1 MKEYEADDLNE
12 LGEDGPET
20 FEGGEDALADEENA
34 ERPRKRFD
42 ADVLLD
48 KVIPGEIDWRHL
60 VRQHPLLC
68 VGAAGLV
75 GFLLG
80 RSRGAAIVAGASA
93 AVTNAVM
100 RQLSDVFDGE
110 VFEF

>member
-1 MKEYEADDLNE
+1 MKEYEADDLDE
-12 LGEDGPET
+12 VDEEGPEPY
-20 FEGGEDALADEENA
+20 EAVLEEERG
-34 ERPRKRFD
+34 ERPPKRFD
-42 ADVLLD
+42 ADFLLD

-60 VRQHPLLC
+60 VRQHPVLC

-100 RQLSDVFDGE
+100 RQLSDVFDGD

>member
-1 MKEYEADDLNE
+1 MNEYEADDLDE
-12 LGEDGPET
+12 LDEDGTEA
-20 FEGGEDALADEENA
+20 FDLEGGSPEGEAFEA
-34 ERPRKRFD
+34 RRRTRFD
-42 ADVLLD
+42 ADFLLD
-48 KVIPGEIDWRHL
+48 KVIPDEIDWRQL

-68 VGAAGLV
+68 IGVAGLV

>member
-1 MKEYEADDLNE
+1 MKEYEADDLDE
-12 LGEDGPET
+12 LAGEATAAEPYDAVD
-20 FEGGEDALADEENA
+20 EDEVE
-34 ERPRKRFD
+34 ERPRRQFN
-42 ADVLLD
+42 ADFLLD
-48 KVIPGEIDWRHL
+48 KVIPDEIDWRQL

-68 VGAAGLV
+68 IGAAGLV

-100 RQLSDVFDGE
+100 RQLSDVLDGE
-110 VFEF
+110 VLEF

>member
-1 MKEYEADDLNE
+1 MKEYEADDLDE
-12 LGEDGPET
+12 FEDSDTAPEPYEAAVEEGEEQPRRQ
-20 FEGGEDALADEENA
+20 FNAD
-34 ERPRKRFD
+34 F
-42 ADVLLD
+42 LLD
-48 KVIPGEIDWRHL
+48 KVIPGEIDWRQL

-68 VGAAGLV
+68 IGAAGLV

-110 VFEF
+110 VLEF